1 MINHQQKRRVVVTG
15 LGIASAIGTSIP
27 VFKQNLFNG
36 VCGIG
41 PVTLFDTSGYSGSP
55 GAQIPNTI
63 IEAAFTRREL
73 MRCSRCDLLGL
84 LAAKELLSD
93 PEEVFRDCPQE
104 KIGVVLGGG
113 AGGMLS
119 WERHRQPVWLG
130 KKSRPA
136 TLLSAAAGTLA
147 DRFATQYGLGGLRTT
162 IATACSSSATAIGY
176 GFDLIRNGK
185 QEIVLAGGSEAF
197 SELTYS
203 GFNSLR
209 VVDPEYCKP
218 FDKNRQGL
226 SLGEGAAILI
236 LEEYERAVRQGKTF
250 FAEVLGYATNSDAFH
265 MTAPHPEG
273 TGMMKVMD
281 HALKYAGIAAEE
293 VDYINA
299 HGTATKANDQAETLA
314 IKRLFGELK
323 ARRLAVS
330 STKSMIGHCLGAAGI
345 VEGLATVLAL
355 HEQKAP
361 PTIHYQNPD
370 PACDLDYVPNQAR
383 SMNIKIALSN
393 SFAFGGNNTSVV
405 FRRVEKS

>member
-1 MINHQQKRRVVVTG
+1 VINHQKKRRVVVTG
-15 LGIASAIGTSIP
+15 LGIASSIGTSLT

-41 PVTLFDTSGYSGSP
+41 PVTLFDTSGYTGSP
-55 GAQIPNTI
+55 GAQIPDAALQ
-63 IEAAFTRREL
+63 AAFSPREL
-73 MRCSRCDLLGL
+73 TRCSRCDLLGL
-84 LAAKELLSD
+84 LAAKELLVDS
-93 PEEVFRDCPQE
+93 EEVFRDCPRE
-104 KIGVVLGGG
+104 KIGVIMGGG
-113 AGGMLS
+113 AGGMLT
-119 WERHRQPVWLG
+119 WERHRRPLWLG

-136 TLLSAAAGTLA
+136 ALLSAACGTLA
-147 DRFATQYGLGGLRTT
+147 DRFANTYGLGGLRTT

-176 GFDLIRNGK
+176 GFDLIRSGS
-185 QEIVLAGGSEAF
+185 QEMVLAAGSEAF
-197 SELTYS
+197 SELTFS

-236 LEEYERAVRQGKTF
+236 LEEYERAVRHGKTLY
-250 FAEVLGYATNSDAFH
+250 AEVLGYAVNSDAYH

-273 TGMMKVMD
+273 AGMMKVMER
-281 HALKYAGIAAEE
+281 ALKNAEIAPEA

-314 IKRLFGELK
+314 IKRLFGEHK

-330 STKSMIGHCLGAAGI
+330 STKSMVGHCLGAAGI

-355 HEQKAP
+355 AGQKAP
-361 PTIHYQNPD
+361 PTIHYQTPD

-383 SMNIKIALSN
+383 SLNMQIALSN

>member
-1 MINHQQKRRVVVTG
+1 
-15 LGIASAIGTSIP
+15 
-27 VFKQNLFNG
+27 
-36 VCGIG
+36 
-41 PVTLFDTSGYSGSP
+41 
-55 GAQIPNTI
+55 
-63 IEAAFTRREL
+63 
-73 MRCSRCDLLGL
+73 
-84 LAAKELLSD
+84 
-93 PEEVFRDCPQE
+93 
-104 KIGVVLGGG
+104 
-113 AGGMLS
+113 
-119 WERHRQPVWLG
+119 
-130 KKSRPA
+130 
-136 TLLSAAAGTLA
+136 LLSAAAGTLA
-147 DRFATQYGLGGLRTT
+147 DRFANQYGLGGQRTT

-250 FAEVLGYATNSDAFH
+250 FAEILGYATNSDAFH